1 MEEKLTRREVRE
13 GAFILLYQ
21 TMFGQPLGEIIEA
34 DEESLGLARNNE
46 TDAIVRGVMAHDEE
60 LTAYIAK
67 YSTTR
72 SVARIS
78 KVNLV
83 LMKIAIYEMKYND
96 KVPGLVVTGEIRY
109 LTAHGDVRKP
119 AVALY
124 QHSDN
129 AVDLGDRYYRGF
141 NPGHS
146 RSPQGRSSARRL

>member
-46 TDAIVRGVMAHDEE
+46 TDAIVRGVMTHDEE

-96 KVPGLVVTGEIRY
+96 KVPGAAAINEAVELGKKYAYKQDCSFINGVLNSCLEEIE
-109 LTAHGDVRKP
+109 
-119 AVALY
+119 
-124 QHSDN
+124 N
-129 AVDLGDRYYRGF
+129 DRD
-141 NPGHS
+141 
-146 RSPQGRSSARRL
+146 